1 MTNLYSKNIH
11 IFVMKDINEILPKV
25 PNMKWGALLNKK
37 PTNQKVSELNKL
49 LPHNGKWHT
58 VFEENDVS
66 YIDGVPIFKKDSKSW
81 T

>member
-1 MTNLYSKNIH
+1 
-11 IFVMKDINEILPKV
+11 MKDINEILPKV

-37 PTNQKVSELNKL
+37 PTNQKVNELNKL

-81 T
+81 AWIFTDLVLFNVGS